1 MAMQHA
7 IPSGCGAPEGLV
19 DSRTT
24 AGSPSGAGP
33 GEFVMAKKAA
43 GVPKQTLARALGAAG
58 AAFGL
63 VSVVAPKAVA
73 GAYGVPGTPGGLQ
86 LQRLFGSRALAISVL
101 ALTAKTDEETDR
113 GLAAVAGV
121 NLLDTLT
128 ALANAG
134 SAGGKT
140 TTRAVVSSLAYGVAA
155 LAIRAQKT

>member
-1 MAMQHA
+1 
-7 IPSGCGAPEGLV
+7 
-19 DSRTT
+19 
-24 AGSPSGAGP
+24 
-33 GEFVMAKKAA
+33 MAKRAA
-43 GVPKQTLARALGAAG
+43 GMSKQSMARALGATG

-63 VSVVAPKAVA
+63 LSVLAPRAVA
-73 GAYGVPGTPGGLQ
+73 RSYGVPITPGGLQ

-134 SAGGKT
+134 TAGGKT
-140 TTRAVVSSLAYGVAA
+140 TTRAVLSSLAYGAAA
-155 LAIRAQKT
+155 LAIRAQKK

>member
-1 MAMQHA
+1 MATT
-7 IPSGCGAPEGLV
+7 SGTSKQSL
-19 DSRTT
+19 
-24 AGSPSGAGP
+24 
-33 GEFVMAKKAA
+33 AK
-43 GVPKQTLARALGAAG
+43 ALGAAG
-58 AAFGL
+58 VAFGA
-63 VSVVAPKAVA
+63 VSVVAPRAVA
-73 GAYGVPGTPGGLQ
+73 RSYGVPVTPAGLQ

-140 TTRAVVSSLAYGVAA
+140 TTRAVASSLAYGVAA
-155 LAIRAQKT
+155 LAIRAQKK

>member
-1 MAMQHA
+1 
-7 IPSGCGAPEGLV
+7 
-19 DSRTT
+19 
-24 AGSPSGAGP
+24 
-33 GEFVMAKKAA
+33 MAKSAT
-43 GVPKQTLARALGAAG
+43 GMSKQSMARALGAAG

-63 VSVVAPKAVA
+63 LSVLAPKTVA
-73 GAYGVPGTPGGLQ
+73 RSYGVPITPAGLQ

-101 ALTAKTDEETDR
+101 ALTARTDEETDR

-140 TTRAVVSSLAYGVAA
+140 TTRAVLSSLAYGSAA
-155 LAIRAQKT
+155 LAIRAQKK

>member
-1 MAMQHA
+1 
-7 IPSGCGAPEGLV
+7 
-19 DSRTT
+19 
-24 AGSPSGAGP
+24 
-33 GEFVMAKKAA
+33 MAKRAA
-43 GVPKQTLARALGAAG
+43 GMSKQSMARALGATG

-63 VSVVAPKAVA
+63 LSVLAPRAVA
-73 GAYGVPGTPGGLQ
+73 RSYGVPITPGGLQ

-121 NLLDTLT
+121 NALDTLT

-140 TTRAVVSSLAYGVAA
+140 TTRAVLSSLAYGAAA
-155 LAIRAQKT
+155 LAIRAQKK